1 MRSQPPGSKEEYG
14 TKREQESRGSHAEN
28 ASRRVERCKTQFF
41 TYCRHPSLHFKA
53 KISYTSLTTQNVSY
67 SRSAERSHQSP
78 FHAPLLRPPMLD
90 LTKLAQQMQ
99 GISQQLTLE
108 ATATKQRL
116 ERAQTLLEQAHR
128 HQDVLVE
135 QQQTWR
141 DRLSF
146 TAAAPVEPLNL
157 RVSIPVPPAAHTV
170 LATDGSQIAP
180 SHHEIAYC
188 YLINVGR
195 IVLHYGQN
203 RLPLLDSL
211 PEVFYRPEDLYVS
224 RQWGIR
230 TEEWM
235 GYRRTVSEAIVLAEL
250 GEAVKDEGRGQ
261 RDEIKAEK
269 REVKDQSERRADQS
283 ITLSHRQ
290 AEASDRPYPSSFIP
304 HPSVAMVDGSLIY
317 WFLDSLPG
325 EARDRILPPIL
336 DAWEKLRAMGI
347 PLVGYISASRSGE
360 ALNFLRLQA
369 CPYDTP
375 DCPTHCNGLGDREG
389 FPLAHAPCQ
398 VLEPLKDAAL
408 WAMKLQPGQRSP
420 LWRSSARIL
429 ELYGN
434 HHVYFCY
441 VHVGM
446 EIARVE
452 FPAWVAEDVNLLDK
466 ALSLTLAQVQKG
478 YGYPVAL
485 AEAHNQAVVRGGD
498 RSRFFALLEQQMIR
512 AGLKNVGT
520 SYKEA
525 RKRGSIA

>member
-1 MRSQPPGSKEEYG
+1 
-14 TKREQESRGSHAEN
+14 
-28 ASRRVERCKTQFF
+28 
-41 TYCRHPSLHFKA
+41 
-53 KISYTSLTTQNVSY
+53 
-67 SRSAERSHQSP
+67 
-78 FHAPLLRPPMLD
+78 
-90 LTKLAQQMQ
+90 MQ

-108 ATATKQRL
+108 ATATRLRL
-116 ERAQTLLEQAHR
+116 ERAQTLLGQAY
-128 HQDVLVE
+128 HQQQSLVE

-146 TAAAPVEPLNL
+146 TAAAPTEPLN
-157 RVSIPVPPAAHTV
+157 RRISIPVPPAAHTV

-235 GYRRTVSEAIVLAEL
+235 GYRRTVSEAVVLAEL
-250 GEAVKDEGRGQ
+250 GEAVRSQESGVRRVEGAG
-261 RDEIKAEK
+261 AEDVGGAARVAQNSK
-269 REVKDQSERRADQS
+269 LSSVAAQSATQNFLTPYS
-283 ITLSHRQ
+283 LLPT
-290 AEASDRPYPSSFIP
+290 PYP
-304 HPSVAMVDGSLIY
+304 PSLAMVDGSLIY

-336 DAWEKLRAMGI
+336 EAWEKLRVAGI

-375 DCPTHCNGLGDREG
+375 DCPTHCSGLGDREG

-408 WAMKLQPGQRSP
+408 WAMELQPGQRSP

-429 ELYGN
+429 DLYGD
-434 HHVYFCY
+434 HHIYFCY
-441 VHVGM
+441 VHVGT

-452 FPAWVAEDVNLLDK
+452 FPAWVAEDANLLDT

-498 RSRFFALLEQQMIR
+498 RTRFFALLEQQMIR
-512 AGLKNVGT
+512 AGLRNVGT